1 MIQTSDKDKILKEGR
16 EKGHCIHR
24 IEKRITDY
32 SLLQTQVRW
41 QQYNFNVL
49 KGKNYQPRMITPVE
63 ISFKTENKINAF
75 TGIQRAERI
84 CNHDFCAT

>member
-1 MIQTSDKDKILKEGR
+1 M
-16 EKGHCIHR
+16 
-24 IEKRITDY
+24 
-32 SLLQTQVRW
+32 RW

-63 ISFKTENKINAF
+63 ISFITENKINAF
-75 TGIQRAERI
+75 TEIQRTERI